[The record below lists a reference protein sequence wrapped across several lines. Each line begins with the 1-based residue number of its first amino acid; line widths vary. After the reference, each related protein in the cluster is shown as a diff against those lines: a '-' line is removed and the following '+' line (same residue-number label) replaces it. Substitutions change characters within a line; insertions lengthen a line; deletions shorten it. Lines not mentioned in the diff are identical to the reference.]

1 MRIVVA
7 PDKFKGSLSGQDAAR
22 AIARGMRRAL
32 PDASFDLVPVADGGD
47 GTAQTLVAALGGEMI
62 NRQVRGPHGKPV
74 TAGYGRLSGGS
85 VAVIELAQASG
96 LALVAAGT
104 NDPLTATTYGT
115 GELIAD
121 AIDHGARRIIL
132 AIGGSATNDAG
143 VGALSALGAVFKD
156 ANGQPL
162 PPGGAALASLASI
175 ETTALH
181 KRLTGVT
188 IEIAS
193 DVRNPLCG
201 QTGASAVYGP
211 QKGASPD
218 DVRTLDDALRH
229 FADVSAAA
237 TGVDVRDV
245 PGAGAAGG
253 VGAGFLALAHALM
266 RPGAELV
273 LEVLDFDRHLAGAD
287 LVVTGE
293 GKIDRQTLAG
303 KAPYA
308 VAQAARARG
317 VPVVA
322 IAGAIECSG
331 AALDEAGI
339 ACAMP
344 TVFGPMSLE
353 EAMRRGDELVAGAAE
368 TLARALC
375 LLQR

>member
-1 MRIVVA
+1 
-7 PDKFKGSLSGQDAAR
+7 
-22 AIARGMRRAL
+22 
-32 PDASFDLVPVADGGD
+32 
-47 GTAQTLVAALGGEMI
+47 
-62 NRQVRGPHGKPV
+62 
-74 TAGYGRLSGGS
+74 
-85 VAVIELAQASG
+85 
-96 LALVAAGT
+96 
-104 NDPLTATTYGT
+104 
-115 GELIAD
+115 
-121 AIDHGARRIIL
+121 
-132 AIGGSATNDAG
+132 
-143 VGALSALGAVFKD
+143 
-156 ANGQPL
+156 
-162 PPGGAALASLASI
+162 GAALASLASI

-211 QKGASPD
+211 QKGASQN

-229 FADVSAAA
+229 FADASAAA

-344 TVFGPMSLE
+344 TVSGPMSLE